1 MALLFSSFVTPRQ
14 DFLGSYARCGFPH
27 LLDFFHGAQGIG
39 ATFVFFSYQPSDWFA
54 VAGNNNRL
62 TALDVVEEFG
72 EMRFCH
78 RCLNS
83 LHNI

>member
-1 MALLFSSFVTPRQ
+1 
-14 DFLGSYARCGFPH
+14 
-27 LLDFFHGAQGIG
+27 
-39 ATFVFFSYQPSDWFA
+39 